1 MYDSKKKSRWFP
13 FITRLLLINFICHR
27 LKTCL
32 SSIVIMLFCITK
44 SKQRRKKN
52 ILINVLFRPLV
63 AFRWLSVTLFFFLS
77 ICFRFNSCQFQCDS
91 KWNLNKHSIYHF
103 HNESCAKSDIVL
115 HFVIEWNS
123 PAGISSELKLKLKFL
138 WNRSRNWNWN

>member
-1 MYDSKKKSRWFP
+1 MYDSKKIALISIYYSI
-13 FITRLLLINFICHR
+13 ITHQFYMPSAKNVPLIDRYYAFLYNKIQTE
-27 LKTCL
+27 K
-32 SSIVIMLFCITK
+32 
-44 SKQRRKKN
+44 KKN

-91 KWNLNKHSIYHF
+91 KWNLNKHSTYHF